1 MIYLEFGLK
10 FNESLIYIYYAYM
23 YTLILMIQGN
33 TALDMV
39 LERLA
44 SKAESG
50 QSYELEEEHTAI
62 RELLSR
68 EMKKLGYEPPPPR
81 MVCSHRHSNEERTA
95 ARGKRS
101 DGRRQARQKQ
111 AQKEVLIA
119 YNI

>member
-1 MIYLEFGLK
+1 MHI
-10 FNESLIYIYYAYM
+10 IC
-23 YTLILMIQGN
+23 THLMIQGN

-62 RELLSR
+62 HELLSR
-68 EMKKLGYEPPPPR
+68 EMKKLGYEPPPPHTA
-81 MVCSHRHSNEERTA
+81 CSRRRSNEEGSA

-101 DGRRQARQKQ
+101 DARRQARQKQ
-111 AQKEVLIA
+111 AQKVVLIA
-119 YNI
+119 